1 MYSKFCSGRSY
12 PLNITNAE
20 PATDTLDDG
29 FKNASADI
37 VHNNSPLKNYKGFSI
52 AHLNCCSVLKH
63 LDELHNLCHRFEPH
77 VFSLNETRLS
87 NNVKDGEIPFP
98 GYNLLRYDRN
108 RSGGGVLLA
117 IKNSYNFTPFLNGQK
132 FGIEAISAKIFL
144 GTKIIIVTSIYRPPS
159 SNDIYYENLIKYME
173 KVISSRYDCIFI
185 GDFNYNTLKASPD
198 LNRVN
203 HICNYLNLQLLVN
216 RPTRN
221 TVSSS
226 TCIDLIF
233 TNIPQRHKD
242 TTVLPVTLS
251 DHFLVH
257 TILNF
262 KVSEGKFRTVK
273 RRYYKHFNQS
283 AFVYHLLYSKA
294 LSSIIN
300 LTSVASA
307 WNIFTTEFL
316 NISNFHAPVR
326 LRRVKSRDNLWMSQ
340 EIQNLIYLRDNL
352 HKRAVKNNDAALW
365 QQYRLSRNNVTDAIR
380 KRKRDYFSRQ
390 IINKKTNV
398 SNLWKSLRKVIPT
411 KNNVDISSTELSPD
425 KFNDFFTSVGVKLTK
440 HFNKNILPDI
450 DFQQPSCSFSLS
462 KIPNNFVFQYLKN
475 LPAKGG
481 LDIT

>member
-12 PLNITNAE
+12 PLNITNVE

-52 AHLNCCSVLKH
+52 AHLNC
-63 LDELHNLCHRFEPH
+63 
-77 VFSLNETRLS
+77 
-87 NNVKDGEIPFP
+87 EIPFP

-185 GDFNYNTLKASPD
+185 GDSNYNMLKAGPD

-203 HICNYLNLQLLVN
+203 HICNYLNLQQLVN

-233 TNIPQRHKD
+233 TNIPQKHKD

-273 RRYYKHFNQS
+273 RRYYKHFNQR
-283 AFVYHLLYSKA
+283 AFVYHPLHSKA
-294 LSSIIN
+294 LASIIN

-326 LRRVKSRDNLWMSQ
+326 LCRVKSRDNLWMSQ

-365 QQYRLSRNNVTDAIR
+365 QQYRLSRNNVTDVIR

-398 SNLWKSLRKVIPT
+398 SNFWKSLRKVIPS

-425 KFNDFFTSVGVKLTK
+425 KFNDSTSVGDKLTK

-450 DFQQPSCSFSLS
+450 DFQQPSCSFSMS

-475 LPAKGG
+475 LPAKCGF
-481 LDIT
+481 DILTYDNTLLNIAAPEISPILTQILIYP